1 MQNYKV
7 NMITV
12 MNPNAKFIQ
21 ASIPKLYDNLQVIE
35 GSEEKIFDLVYMS
48 AMMPNKR
55 ICKFLKESLSF
66 KNGK

>member
-35 GSEEKIFDLVYMS
+35 GS
-48 AMMPNKR
+48 
-55 ICKFLKESLSF
+55 
-66 KNGK
+66 